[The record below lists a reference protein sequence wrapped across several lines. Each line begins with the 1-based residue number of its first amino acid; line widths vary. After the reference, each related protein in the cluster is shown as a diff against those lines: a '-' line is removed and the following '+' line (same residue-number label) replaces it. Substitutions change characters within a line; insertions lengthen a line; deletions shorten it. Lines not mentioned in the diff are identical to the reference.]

1 VPPVVVG
8 RGRLP
13 TACLPPLPSLLEKVL
28 KRPARASRA
37 SFFSFLSGWSPLGGL
52 IPLQLRLS
60 LMNRRRGLFS
70 VNQ

>member
-1 VPPVVVG
+1 MPPVVVG

-13 TACLPPLPSLLEKVL
+13 TACLPPPPVPAGKGAKKAREGFPSVFLPVFFRLE
-28 KRPARASRA
+28 
-37 SFFSFLSGWSPLGGL
+37 PLGRL
-52 IPLQLRLS
+52 DSLQLRLS